1 MKDKPSLRMAV
12 LMDGDNV
19 SPDNIGEVIKFV
31 SQYGNP
37 LVKRIYGDWT
47 KPAMAKWKEPAK
59 EHSFRLIEALVN
71 IKAKNATDIAL
82 VIDAMDLLHSG
93 TVDGFCIV
101 SSDSDFTLLAQR
113 IRESGLLV
121 LGYGESKT
129 PAAFVNSCK
138 KFMISDAEQEKLT
151 TQEAM
156 LQKEAALFD
165 EAFEIA
171 AGGNSEVALSI
182 VGTEL
187 KKLFPKFKTKRYG
200 CKTLGAVYQKL
211 DKYELIQTGEKKTKN
226 NVVRKKQN

>member
-1 MKDKPSLRMAV
+1 MAV
-12 LMDGDNV
+12 LIDGDNV
-19 SPDNIGEVIKFV
+19 SPDKISEVITFV

-47 KPAMAKWKEPAK
+47 KPVMMKWKEPAI

-121 LGYGESKT
+121 LGYGEAKT

-138 KFMISDAEQEKLT
+138 KFTFSDVEHDKPTMQESL
-151 TQEAM
+151 

-165 EAFEIA
+165 EAFDIA
-171 AGGNSEVALSI
+171 AGGNCEVALSI

-187 KKLFPKFKTKRYG
+187 KKIMPKFKPKRYG